1 MELELS
7 STLVLRITESVVEEE
22 ISMNKE
28 PLSTEELFHKLSK
41 SKHIDEF
48 LQQHEEDITNIDL
61 QTYLYYLLQK
71 TGYTI
76 PLMIEKASISRSLA
90 YQIFGGKRTPNRNL
104 LIRMAI
110 IMKLSLEETQR
121 LLRIAQKGELYPKI
135 QRDAAIIFC
144 IQNKYNLID
153 TNELLENLGEAI
165 LLREE

>member
-48 LQQHEEDITNIDL
+48 LQQHEEDITKIDL

-76 PLMIEKASISRSLA
+76 PLMIEKA
-90 YQIFGGKRTPNRNL
+90 PNRNL

-165 LLREE
+165 LLRE